1 LSLAEG
7 RCILRAV
14 RTVAFVAAALC
25 TATLSHA
32 SRQVTDQLGRTV
44 TVPDHPQ
51 RIVCLIPSVV
61 DDVYALG
68 AGAEVIA
75 VSDYTRFPIK
85 ARQKPSIGLP
95 LSPSLEKIVALHPDL
110 VLGSGDSTR
119 SETVEQLEH
128 LGVTV
133 FMLNPHGVDGILA
146 SITSLGGALNRQPR
160 ARELVS
166 QLRARVQAVRLH
178 AQQQPVISVF
188 MPIWYSPVITV
199 GSHAFITEVLTMAG
213 ARSVTEDIAQEWPQ
227 VSLETVVARQPQ
239 ALILMKNSKMTLAT
253 LLQMPGWKELPAV
266 AQRRVYYTDER
277 MELPSPVLFDA
288 MEDLA
293 KQLHP

>member
-1 LSLAEG
+1 MSRAED
-7 RCILRAV
+7 RCILRAL
-14 RTVAFVAAALC
+14 RIAAFIAAALC
-25 TATLSHA
+25 VGTLSYA
-32 SRQVTDQLGRTV
+32 SRQVTDQLGRAV
-44 TVPDHPQ
+44 HVPDHPQ

-61 DDVYALG
+61 DDAYALG
-68 AGAEVIA
+68 AGAEIIA
-75 VSDYTRFPIK
+75 VSDYTRFPIE

-110 VLGSGDSTR
+110 VLGSGDSN
-119 SETVEQLEH
+119 SGETVGQLEH

-146 SITSLGGALNRQPR
+146 SITSLGEALNRQPQ
-160 ARELVS
+160 ARELVA

-178 AQQQPVISVF
+178 AQQQPVIPVF
-188 MPIWYSPVITV
+188 MAIWYSPVITI
-199 GSHAFITEVLTMAG
+199 GSHAFITEVLTIAG

-239 ALILMKNSKMTLAT
+239 ALILMKNSKMTLDA

-293 KQLHP
+293 RQLHP